1 MDESTIDFKAIYSS
15 IKEHLNPTY
24 RKQYNIRRFVSCL
37 LLFLIIQIILM
48 PTHLPSESY
57 FFNFESFI
65 AFIYSFS
72 AWKFLHYSFWSYQGK
87 IIDTFSRNIIHFGSI
102 FSLIWKLLVQNIV
115 VVIWIAF
122 ISPFSGIK
130 TWRKAV
136 KNNKILEVDNGMTNI
151 WE

>member
-72 AWKFLHYSFWSYQGK
+72 AWKFWHYSFWSYQGK

>member
-1 MDESTIDFKAIYSS
+1 MEENTIDFKAIYSS
-15 IKEHLNPTY
+15 IKGHLNPTY
-24 RKQYNIRRFVSCL
+24 RKQYNIRRFISCL

-48 PTHLPSESY
+48 PTHVPSESY

-65 AFIYSFS
+65 AFIYSFA
-72 AWKFLHYSFWSYQGK
+72 AWKFWHYSFWSYQGK

-115 VVIWIAF
+115 VMVWIAF